1 MRCGAC
7 SHAWKLDGQA
17 LMSVMLQGSVRQGRL
32 ILDIDVAVGDEI
44 VAISGVNGIG
54 KTTFLRVLAGLLPL
68 GTGTLQVNGNVL
80 DGALNNIDRQIFV
93 PAHLRNVGMVFQ
105 DNVLLPF
112 LSALDNVAYPLM
124 ATGIGRQQAQQFAID
139 AMEQHGIGHLAQM
152 KPTQLSGGQQQRVAL
167 VRALINKPQLVLL
180 DEPLSA
186 LDVDARREVRGW
198 LRDQLKSVPGTK
210 FVVTHDLVDIAEL
223 CDREIAFM
231 QPQLQLLGNETQT
244 TIVR

>member
-1 MRCGAC
+1 
-7 SHAWKLDGQA
+7 
-17 LMSVMLQGSVRQGRL
+17 MSVVLKGSVRQGRL
-32 ILDIDVAVGDEI
+32 ILDVDIVVGDEI

-68 GTGTLQVNGNVL
+68 DAGILQVNGNVL
-80 DGALNNIDRQIFV
+80 DSADRQVFV

-112 LSALDNVAYPLM
+112 LSALDNVAYPMM
-124 ATGIGRQQAQQFAID
+124 ATGVGWQQAQQRAID
-139 AMEQHGIGHLAQM
+139 AMRQHGIGHLAQM
-152 KPTQLSGGQQQRVAL
+152 KPMQLSGGQQQRVSL
-167 VRALINKPQLVLL
+167 VRALINKPQLALL

-186 LDVDARREVRGW
+186 LDVDARREVRAW
-198 LRDQLKSVPGTK
+198 LRDQLKSLPGTK

-223 CDREIAFM
+223 CDREIAFV
-231 QPQLQLLGNETQT
+231 QPQSQLLGNEMQT

>member
-1 MRCGAC
+1 VSA
-7 SHAWKLDGQA
+7 
-17 LMSVMLQGSVRQGRL
+17 VLQGSVRQGRL
-32 ILDIDVAVGDEI
+32 ILDIDVVVGDEI

-68 GTGTLQVNGNVL
+68 DVGILQVNGIVL
-80 DGALNNIDRQIFV
+80 DDVDSQIFV

-124 ATGIGRQQAQQFAID
+124 ATGVGRQQAQQLAID
-139 AMEQHGIGHLAQM
+139 AMGQHGIGHLAQM
-152 KPTQLSGGQQQRVAL
+152 KQTQLSGGQQQRVAL

-186 LDVDARREVRGW
+186 LDVDARREVRSW
-198 LRDQLKSVPGTK
+198 LRDQLKSLPGTK

-223 CDREIAFM
+223 CDHEIAFE
-231 QPQLQLLGNETQT
+231 QLESQSQLLGNEMQT

>member
-1 MRCGAC
+1 
-7 SHAWKLDGQA
+7 
-17 LMSVMLQGSVRQGRL
+17 MSVTLKGSVRQGRL

-68 GTGTLQVNGNVL
+68 DVGILQVNGIVL
-80 DGALNNIDRQIFV
+80 DDVDNQIFV

-124 ATGIGRQQAQQFAID
+124 ATGVGRQQAQQLAID
-139 AMEQHGIGHLAQM
+139 AMGQHGIGHLAQM

-167 VRALINKPQLVLL
+167 VRALISKPQLVLL

-186 LDVDARREVRGW
+186 LDVDARREVRSW
-198 LRDQLKSVPGTK
+198 LRDQLKSLPGTK

-223 CDREIAFM
+223 CDREIAFE
-231 QPQLQLLGNETQT
+231 QLVSQSQLLSNETQT

>member
-1 MRCGAC
+1 
-7 SHAWKLDGQA
+7 
-17 LMSVMLQGSVRQGRL
+17 MLKGSVRQGHL
-32 ILDIDVAVGDEI
+32 ILDVDVVVGDEI

-68 GTGTLQVNGNVL
+68 DTGILQVNEYVFDDVN
-80 DGALNNIDRQIFV
+80 RQIFV

-112 LSALDNVAYPLM
+112 LSALDNVAYPVM
-124 ATGIGRQQAQQFAID
+124 ATGIGRQQAQQLAIN
-139 AMEQHGIGHLAQM
+139 AMGQHGIGHLIQM

-167 VRALINKPQLVLL
+167 VRALMNKPQLVLL

-186 LDVDARREVRGW
+186 LDADARREVRSW
-198 LRDQLKSVPGTK
+198 LRDQLKSLPGTK
-210 FVVTHDLVDIAEL
+210 FIVTHDQIDIAEL
-223 CDREIAFM
+223 CDREIAFVQQ
-231 QPQLQLLGNETQT
+231 QPQLLGSETQT

>member
-1 MRCGAC
+1 
-7 SHAWKLDGQA
+7 
-17 LMSVMLQGSVRQGRL
+17 MSVVLQGSVRQGRL
-32 ILDIDVAVGDEI
+32 ILDIDVVVGDEI

-68 GTGTLQVNGNVL
+68 DVGILQVNENVF
-80 DGALNNIDRQIFV
+80 DDVNHQIFV
-93 PAHLRNVGMVFQ
+93 PAHRRNVGMVFQ

-124 ATGIGRQQAQQFAID
+124 ATGVGRQQAQQLAID
-139 AMEQHGIGHLAQM
+139 VMEQHGIGHLAQM

-186 LDVDARREVRGW
+186 LDVDARREVRSW
-198 LRDQLKSVPGTK
+198 LRDQLKSLPGTK

-223 CDREIAFM
+223 CDREIAFE
-231 QPQLQLLGNETQT
+231 QLESQSPSQLLGNEMQT

>member
-1 MRCGAC
+1 
-7 SHAWKLDGQA
+7 
-17 LMSVMLQGSVRQGRL
+17 MSVVLKGSVRQGRL
-32 ILDIDVAVGDEI
+32 ILDLDIDIGDE
-44 VAISGVNGIG
+44 VVGISGANGIG

-68 GTGTLQVNGNVL
+68 DVGILQVNGNVL
-80 DGALNNIDRQIFV
+80 DSALDSADRQIFV

-124 ATGIGRQQAQQFAID
+124 ATGVGRQQAQQLAID
-139 AMEQHGIGHLAQM
+139 AMDQHGIGHLAQM

-186 LDVDARREVRGW
+186 LDADARREVRRW
-198 LRDQLKSVPGTK
+198 LRDQLKSLPGTK
-210 FVVTHDLVDIAEL
+210 FVVTHDRLDIAEL
-223 CDREIAFM
+223 CDREIAFT
-231 QPQLQLLGNETQT
+231 QPQSQLLGNETQT

>member
-1 MRCGAC
+1 V
-7 SHAWKLDGQA
+7 
-17 LMSVMLQGSVRQGRL
+17 SVVLQGSVRQGRL

-68 GTGTLQVNGNVL
+68 DNGTLQVNGIVL
-80 DGALNNIDRQIFV
+80 HDVDKQIFV

-124 ATGIGRQQAQQFAID
+124 ATGVGRQQAQQLAID
-139 AMEQHGIGHLAQM
+139 AMEQHGTGHLAQM

-167 VRALINKPQLVLL
+167 VRALINRPQLVLL

-186 LDVDARREVRGW
+186 LDVDARREVRSW
-198 LRDQLKSVPGTK
+198 LRDQLKSLPGTK

-231 QPQLQLLGNETQT
+231 QPQLLSNETQT

>member
-1 MRCGAC
+1 
-7 SHAWKLDGQA
+7 
-17 LMSVMLQGSVRQGRL
+17 MSVMLKGSVRQGRL
-32 ILDIDVAVGDEI
+32 ILDLDIDIGDE
-44 VAISGVNGIG
+44 VVGISGANGIG

-68 GTGTLQVNGNVL
+68 DAGILQINGNVL
-80 DGALNNIDRQIFV
+80 DSASDNADRQIFV

-124 ATGIGRQQAQQFAID
+124 ATGVGRQQAQQLAID
-139 AMEQHGIGHLAQM
+139 AMGQQGIGHLAQM

-167 VRALINKPQLVLL
+167 VRALINKPRLVLL

-186 LDVDARREVRGW
+186 LDADARREVRRW
-198 LRDQLKSVPGTK
+198 LRDQLKSLPGTK
-210 FVVTHDLVDIAEL
+210 FAVTHDRLDIAEL
-223 CDREIAFM
+223 CDREIAFT
-231 QPQLQLLGNETQT
+231 QPQSQLLGNETQT

>member
-1 MRCGAC
+1 
-7 SHAWKLDGQA
+7 
-17 LMSVMLQGSVRQGRL
+17 MSVMSKGTLRQGRL
-32 ILDIDVAVGDEI
+32 ILDIDVVVGDEI

-68 GTGTLQVNGNVL
+68 DAGILQVNGNVL
-80 DGALNNIDRQIFV
+80 DDINHQVFV

-112 LSALDNVAYPLM
+112 LSALDNVAYPMM
-124 ATGIGRQQAQQFAID
+124 ATGVGRQQAQQLAID
-139 AMEQHGIGHLAQM
+139 AMGQHGIGHLAQM

-167 VRALINKPQLVLL
+167 VRALISKPQLVLL

-186 LDVDARREVRGW
+186 LDVDARREVRSW
-198 LRDQLKSVPGTK
+198 LRDQLKSLPGTK

-231 QPQLQLLGNETQT
+231 QPHSQLLGNEMQT

>member
-1 MRCGAC
+1 
-7 SHAWKLDGQA
+7 
-17 LMSVMLQGSVRQGRL
+17 MSVVLKGSVRQGRL
-32 ILDIDVAVGDEI
+32 ILDIDIVVGDEI

-54 KTTFLRVLAGLLPL
+54 KTTFLRLLAGLLPL
-68 GTGTLQVNGNVL
+68 ESGILQVNGNVL
-80 DGALNNIDRQIFV
+80 DGALNNIDRQVFV
-93 PAHLRNVGMVFQ
+93 PAHQRNVGMVFQ

-124 ATGIGRQQAQQFAID
+124 AIGIGRQQAQQLAID
-139 AMEQHGIGHLAQM
+139 AMGQHGIGHMAHM

-186 LDVDARREVRGW
+186 LDADARREVRSW
-198 LRDQLKSVPGTK
+198 LRDQLKSLPGTK

-231 QPQLQLLGNETQT
+231 QSQSQLLGNETQT

>member
-1 MRCGAC
+1 
-7 SHAWKLDGQA
+7 
-17 LMSVMLQGSVRQGRL
+17 MSVTLKGSVRQGRL

-68 GTGTLQVNGNVL
+68 DTGTLQVNGIVL
-80 DGALNNIDRQIFV
+80 DDVDNQIFV

-112 LSALDNVAYPLM
+112 LSALDNVAYPMM
-124 ATGIGRQQAQQFAID
+124 ATGIGRQQAQQLAID
-139 AMEQHGIGHLAQM
+139 AMGQHGIGHLAQM
-152 KPTQLSGGQQQRVAL
+152 KPMQLSGGQQQRVAL

-186 LDVDARREVRGW
+186 LDVDARREVRSW
-198 LRDQLKSVPGTK
+198 LRDQLKSLPGTK

-223 CDREIAFM
+223 CDREIAFI
-231 QPQLQLLGNETQT
+231 QPQLLGNETQT

>member
-1 MRCGAC
+1 
-7 SHAWKLDGQA
+7 
-17 LMSVMLQGSVRQGRL
+17 MSVMLKGTVRQGRL
-32 ILDIDVAVGDEI
+32 ILDIDVVVGDEI

-68 GTGTLQVNGNVL
+68 DAGTLKVHEQVFDDVDN
-80 DGALNNIDRQIFV
+80 QIFV

-124 ATGIGRQQAQQFAID
+124 ATGVGRQQAQQLAID
-139 AMEQHGIGHLAQM
+139 AMGQHGISHLAQM

-186 LDVDARREVRGW
+186 LDVDARREVRSW
-198 LRDQLKSVPGTK
+198 LRDQLKSLPGTK

-231 QPQLQLLGNETQT
+231 QPQLSGNEAQT

>member
-1 MRCGAC
+1 
-7 SHAWKLDGQA
+7 
-17 LMSVMLQGSVRQGRL
+17 MSVALKGSVRQGRL
-32 ILDIDVAVGDEI
+32 ILDIDVVVGDEI

-54 KTTFLRVLAGLLPL
+54 KTTFLKVLAGLLAL
-68 GTGTLQVNGNVL
+68 DAGILQVNGNVL
-80 DGALNNIDRQIFV
+80 DDINHQVFV

-112 LSALDNVAYPLM
+112 LSALDNVAYPMM
-124 ATGIGRQQAQQFAID
+124 ATGVGRQQAQQLAID
-139 AMEQHGIGHLAQM
+139 AMGQHGIGHLSQM

-186 LDVDARREVRGW
+186 LDADARREVRRW
-198 LRDQLKSVPGTK
+198 LRDQLKSLPGTK
-210 FVVTHDLVDIAEL
+210 FVVTHDRLDIAEL
-223 CDREIAFM
+223 CDREIAFT
-231 QPQLQLLGNETQT
+231 QPQSQLLGNETQT

>member
-1 MRCGAC
+1 
-7 SHAWKLDGQA
+7 
-17 LMSVMLQGSVRQGRL
+17 MSVMLKGSVRQGRL
-32 ILDIDVAVGDEI
+32 MLDIDIAVGDEI

-54 KTTFLRVLAGLLPL
+54 KSTFLRVLAGLLPL
-68 GTGTLQVNGNVL
+68 DTGTLQMNGIVF
-80 DGALNNIDRQIFV
+80 DDIDHQVFV

-124 ATGIGRQQAQQFAID
+124 ATGIGRQEAQQLAFD
-139 AMEQHGIGHLAQM
+139 AMGQHGIGHLAQM

-186 LDVDARREVRGW
+186 LDVDARREVRSW
-198 LRDQLKSVPGTK
+198 LRDQLKSLPGTK

-231 QPQLQLLGNETQT
+231 QPQLLGNETQT

>member
-1 MRCGAC
+1 M
-7 SHAWKLDGQA
+7 
-17 LMSVMLQGSVRQGRL
+17 VLQGSVRQGRL
-32 ILDIDVAVGDEI
+32 ILDLDINIGDE
-44 VAISGVNGIG
+44 VVGISGANGIG

-68 GTGTLQVNGNVL
+68 DAGILQINGNVL
-80 DGALNNIDRQIFV
+80 DSADRQIFV

-124 ATGIGRQQAQQFAID
+124 ATGVGRQQAQQLAID
-139 AMEQHGIGHLAQM
+139 AMGQHGIGHLAQM

-186 LDVDARREVRGW
+186 LDADARREVRRW
-198 LRDQLKSVPGTK
+198 LRDQLKSLPGTK

-231 QPQLQLLGNETQT
+231 QPHSQLLGNEMQT

>member
-1 MRCGAC
+1 
-7 SHAWKLDGQA
+7 
-17 LMSVMLQGSVRQGRL
+17 MSVVLKGSVRQGRL
-32 ILDIDVAVGDEI
+32 ILDLDIDIGDE
-44 VAISGVNGIG
+44 VVGISGANGIG

-68 GTGTLQVNGNVL
+68 DAGILQINGNVL
-80 DGALNNIDRQIFV
+80 DSASDNADRQIFV

-124 ATGIGRQQAQQFAID
+124 ATGIGRQQAQQLAID
-139 AMEQHGIGHLAQM
+139 AMGQHGIGHLSQM

-186 LDVDARREVRGW
+186 LDADARREVRRW
-198 LRDQLKSVPGTK
+198 LRDQLKSLPGTK
-210 FVVTHDLVDIAEL
+210 FVVTHDRLDIAEL
-223 CDREIAFM
+223 CDREIAFT
-231 QPQLQLLGNETQT
+231 QPQSQLLGNETQT

>member
-1 MRCGAC
+1 
-7 SHAWKLDGQA
+7 
-17 LMSVMLQGSVRQGRL
+17 MLKGSVCQGQL
-32 ILDIDVAVGDEI
+32 ILDVDVDVGDEI

-68 GTGTLQVNGNVL
+68 DAGILQVNENVF
-80 DGALNNIDRQIFV
+80 DDVNRQIFV

-112 LSALDNVAYPLM
+112 LSALDNVAYQVM
-124 ATGIGRQQAQQFAID
+124 ATGIGRQQAQQLAIN
-139 AMEQHGIGHLAQM
+139 AMGQHGIGHLIQM

-167 VRALINKPQLVLL
+167 VRALMNKPQLVLL

-186 LDVDARREVRGW
+186 LDADARREVRSW
-198 LRDQLKSVPGTK
+198 LRDQLKSLPGTK
-210 FVVTHDLVDIAEL
+210 FVVTHDQIDIAEL
-223 CDREIAFM
+223 CDREIAFVQQ
-231 QPQLQLLGNETQT
+231 QPQLLGNETQT

>member
-1 MRCGAC
+1 
-7 SHAWKLDGQA
+7 
-17 LMSVMLQGSVRQGRL
+17 MSLELKGSVRQGRL
-32 ILDIDVAVGDEI
+32 ILDLDINIGDE
-44 VAISGVNGIG
+44 VVGISGANGIG

-68 GTGTLQVNGNVL
+68 DAGILQVNGNVF
-80 DGALNNIDRQIFV
+80 DSASDNADRQIFV

-112 LSALDNVAYPLM
+112 LSALDNVAYPMM
-124 ATGIGRQQAQQFAID
+124 ATGVGRQQAQQLAID
-139 AMEQHGIGHLAQM
+139 AMDQHGIGHLAQM

-186 LDVDARREVRGW
+186 LDADARREVRRW
-198 LRDQLKSVPGTK
+198 LRDQLKSLPGTK
-210 FVVTHDLVDIAEL
+210 FVVTHDRLDIAEL
-223 CDREIAFM
+223 CDREIAFT
-231 QPQLQLLGNETQT
+231 QPQSQLLGNETQT

>member
-1 MRCGAC
+1 
-7 SHAWKLDGQA
+7 
-17 LMSVMLQGSVRQGRL
+17 MSLVLKGSVRQGRL
-32 ILDIDVAVGDEI
+32 ILDMDIDIGDE
-44 VAISGVNGIG
+44 VVGISGANGIG

-68 GTGTLQVNGNVL
+68 DSGILQMNGIVFDDVDN
-80 DGALNNIDRQIFV
+80 QIFV

-124 ATGIGRQQAQQFAID
+124 ATGVGRQQAQQLAID
-139 AMEQHGIGHLAQM
+139 AMGQQGIGHLAQM
-152 KPTQLSGGQQQRVAL
+152 KPMQLSGGQQQRVAL

-186 LDVDARREVRGW
+186 LDLEARREVRSW
-198 LRDQLKSVPGTK
+198 LRDQLKSLPGTK

-223 CDREIAFM
+223 CDREIAFV
-231 QPQLQLLGNETQT
+231 QPQSQLLGNETQT

>member
-1 MRCGAC
+1 
-7 SHAWKLDGQA
+7 
-17 LMSVMLQGSVRQGRL
+17 MSVMLKGTVRQGRL
-32 ILDIDVAVGDEI
+32 ILDIDVVVGDEI

-54 KTTFLRVLAGLLPL
+54 KTTFLKVLAGLLPL
-68 GTGTLQVNGNVL
+68 DAGILQVHEQVFDDVDN
-80 DGALNNIDRQIFV
+80 QIFV

-124 ATGIGRQQAQQFAID
+124 STGVGRQQAQQLAID
-139 AMEQHGIGHLAQM
+139 AMGQHGIGHLAQM

-167 VRALINKPQLVLL
+167 VRALIRKPQLVLL

-186 LDVDARREVRGW
+186 LDVDARREVRSW
-198 LRDQLKSVPGTK
+198 LRDQLKSLPGTK

-231 QPQLQLLGNETQT
+231 QPQLLGNETQT

>member
-1 MRCGAC
+1 
-7 SHAWKLDGQA
+7 
-17 LMSVMLQGSVRQGRL
+17 MLKGSVCQGQL
-32 ILDIDVAVGDEI
+32 ILDVDVDVGDEI

-68 GTGTLQVNGNVL
+68 DAGILQVNENVF
-80 DGALNNIDRQIFV
+80 DDVNRQIFV

-112 LSALDNVAYPLM
+112 LSALDNVAYPVM
-124 ATGIGRQQAQQFAID
+124 ARGIGRQQAQQLAIN
-139 AMEQHGIGHLAQM
+139 AMGQQGIGHLIQM

-167 VRALINKPQLVLL
+167 VRALMNKPQLVLL

-186 LDVDARREVRGW
+186 LDADARREVRSW
-198 LRDQLKSVPGTK
+198 LRDQLKSLPGTK
-210 FVVTHDLVDIAEL
+210 FIVTHDQIDIAEL
-223 CDREIAFM
+223 CDREIAFVQQ
-231 QPQLQLLGNETQT
+231 QPQLLGSETQT

>member
-1 MRCGAC
+1 
-7 SHAWKLDGQA
+7 
-17 LMSVMLQGSVRQGRL
+17 MSVVLKGSVRQGRL
-32 ILDIDVAVGDEI
+32 ILDIDIVVGDEI

-54 KTTFLRVLAGLLPL
+54 KTTFLRLLAGLLPL
-68 GTGTLQVNGNVL
+68 ESGILQVNGIVL
-80 DGALNNIDRQIFV
+80 DDVDRQVFV
-93 PAHLRNVGMVFQ
+93 PAHQRNVGMVFQ

-124 ATGIGRQQAQQFAID
+124 ATGIGRQQAQQLAID
-139 AMEQHGIGHLAQM
+139 AMGQHGIGHMAHM

-186 LDVDARREVRGW
+186 LDADARREVRSW
-198 LRDQLKSVPGTK
+198 LRDQLKSLPGTK
-210 FVVTHDLVDIAEL
+210 FVVTHDLIEIAEL
-223 CDREIAFM
+223 CDREIAFKQM
-231 QPQLQLLGNETQT
+231 QSQLSGNETQT

>member
-1 MRCGAC
+1 MC
-7 SHAWKLDGQA
+7 SRARGHAWKLDGEA
-17 LMSVMLQGSVRQGRL
+17 LMSVMLKGSVRQGRL
-32 ILDIDVAVGDEI
+32 MLDIDVAVGDEI

-68 GTGTLQVNGNVL
+68 DTGTLQVNGNVL
-80 DGALNNIDRQIFV
+80 DDVNNQIFV

-124 ATGIGRQQAQQFAID
+124 ASGIGRQEAQQLAID
-139 AMEQHGIGHLAQM
+139 AMGQHGIGHLAQM

-186 LDVDARREVRGW
+186 LDVDARREVRSW
-198 LRDQLKSVPGTK
+198 LRDQLKSLPGTK

>member
-1 MRCGAC
+1 
-7 SHAWKLDGQA
+7 
-17 LMSVMLQGSVRQGRL
+17 MSAVLQGSVRQGRL
-32 ILDIDVAVGDEI
+32 ILDIDVVVGDEI

-68 GTGTLQVNGNVL
+68 DTGILQVNGIVL
-80 DGALNNIDRQIFV
+80 DDVDNKIFV

-112 LSALDNVAYPLM
+112 LSALDNVTYPLM
-124 ATGIGRQQAQQFAID
+124 ATGVGRQQAQQIAID
-139 AMEQHGIGHLAQM
+139 AMEQHGIAHLAQM

-167 VRALINKPQLVLL
+167 VRALISKPQLVLL

-186 LDVDARREVRGW
+186 LDADARREVRSW
-198 LRDQLKSVPGTK
+198 LRDQLKLLPGTK

-231 QPQLQLLGNETQT
+231 QPQSQLLGNEMQT

>member
-1 MRCGAC
+1 MF
-7 SHAWKLDGQA
+7 K
-17 LMSVMLQGSVRQGRL
+17 GSVRQGHL
-32 ILDIDVAVGDEI
+32 ILDVDVVVGDEI

-68 GTGTLQVNGNVL
+68 DAGILQVNENVF
-80 DGALNNIDRQIFV
+80 DDVNRQIFV

-112 LSALDNVAYPLM
+112 LSALDNVAYQVM
-124 ATGIGRQQAQQFAID
+124 ATGIGRQQAQQLAIN
-139 AMEQHGIGHLAQM
+139 AMGQHGIGHLIQM

-167 VRALINKPQLVLL
+167 VRALMNKPQLVLL

-186 LDVDARREVRGW
+186 LDADARREVRSW
-198 LRDQLKSVPGTK
+198 LRDQLKSLPGTK
-210 FVVTHDLVDIAEL
+210 FVVTHDQIDIAEL
-223 CDREIAFM
+223 CDREIAFVQQ
-231 QPQLQLLGNETQT
+231 QPQLLGNETQT

>member
-1 MRCGAC
+1 MF
-7 SHAWKLDGQA
+7 K
-17 LMSVMLQGSVRQGRL
+17 GSVRQGHL
-32 ILDIDVAVGDEI
+32 ILDVDVVVGDEI

-68 GTGTLQVNGNVL
+68 DAGILQVNENVF
-80 DGALNNIDRQIFV
+80 DDVNRQIFV

-112 LSALDNVAYPLM
+112 LSALDNVAYPVM
-124 ATGIGRQQAQQFAID
+124 ATGIGRQQAQQLAIN
-139 AMEQHGIGHLAQM
+139 AMGQHGIRHLIQM

-167 VRALINKPQLVLL
+167 VRALMNKPQLVLL

-186 LDVDARREVRGW
+186 LDADARREVRSW
-198 LRDQLKSVPGTK
+198 LRDQLKSLPGTK
-210 FVVTHDLVDIAEL
+210 FIVTHDQIDIAEL
-223 CDREIAFM
+223 CDREIAFVQQ
-231 QPQLQLLGNETQT
+231 QPQLLGSETQT

>member
-1 MRCGAC
+1 
-7 SHAWKLDGQA
+7 
-17 LMSVMLQGSVRQGRL
+17 MSVVLKGSVRQGRL
-32 ILDIDVAVGDEI
+32 ILDLDIDIGDE
-44 VAISGVNGIG
+44 VVGISGANGIG

-68 GTGTLQVNGNVL
+68 DVGILQVNGNVL
-80 DGALNNIDRQIFV
+80 DSALDSASDNADRQIFV

-112 LSALDNVAYPLM
+112 LSALDNVAYPMM
-124 ATGIGRQQAQQFAID
+124 ATGVGRQQAQQLAID
-139 AMEQHGIGHLAQM
+139 AMGQHGIGHLAQM
-152 KPTQLSGGQQQRVAL
+152 KPMQLSGGQQQRVAL

-186 LDVDARREVRGW
+186 LDVDARREVRRW
-198 LRDQLKSVPGTK
+198 LRDQLKSLPGTK
-210 FVVTHDLVDIAEL
+210 FVVTHDRLDIAEL

-231 QPQLQLLGNETQT
+231 QPQSQLSDNETQT

>member
-1 MRCGAC
+1 MRCRTCG
-7 SHAWKLDGQA
+7 HAWKLDGEA
-17 LMSVMLQGSVRQGRL
+17 LVSVVLQGSVRQGRL
-32 ILDIDVAVGDEI
+32 ILDIDVAVDDEI

-68 GTGTLQVNGNVL
+68 DSGILQINKIMF
-80 DGALNNIDRQIFV
+80 DDIDHQIFV

-112 LSALDNVAYPLM
+112 LSALDNVAYPMM
-124 ATGIGRQQAQQFAID
+124 ATGVGRQQAQQLAID
-139 AMEQHGIGHLAQM
+139 AMGQHGIGHLAQM

-186 LDVDARREVRGW
+186 LDVDARREVRSW
-198 LRDQLKSVPGTK
+198 LREQLMALPGTK

-223 CDREIAFM
+223 CDREIAFR
-231 QPQLQLLGNETQT
+231 QSHLLSNETQT

>member
-1 MRCGAC
+1 
-7 SHAWKLDGQA
+7 
-17 LMSVMLQGSVRQGRL
+17 MSVTLKGSVRQGRL

-68 GTGTLQVNGNVL
+68 DSGILQINKIMF
-80 DGALNNIDRQIFV
+80 DDIDHQIFV

-124 ATGIGRQQAQQFAID
+124 ATGIGRQQAQQLAID
-139 AMEQHGIGHLAQM
+139 AMGQHGIGHLAQM

-186 LDVDARREVRGW
+186 LDVDARREVRSW
-198 LRDQLKSVPGTK
+198 LRDQLKSLPGTK

-231 QPQLQLLGNETQT
+231 QPQLSGNEAQT

>member
-1 MRCGAC
+1 
-7 SHAWKLDGQA
+7 
-17 LMSVMLQGSVRQGRL
+17 MSVVLKGSVRQGRL
-32 ILDIDVAVGDEI
+32 ILDIDVVVGDEI

-54 KTTFLRVLAGLLPL
+54 KTTFLKVLAGLLPL
-68 GTGTLQVNGNVL
+68 DAGILQVHEQVFDDVDN
-80 DGALNNIDRQIFV
+80 QIFV

-124 ATGIGRQQAQQFAID
+124 ATGVGRQQAQQLAID
-139 AMEQHGIGHLAQM
+139 AMGQHGIGHLAQM

-186 LDVDARREVRGW
+186 LDVDARREVRSW
-198 LRDQLKSVPGTK
+198 LRDQLKSLPGTK

-223 CDREIAFM
+223 CDREIALM
-231 QPQLQLLGNETQT
+231 QPQLLSNETQT

>member
-1 MRCGAC
+1 
-7 SHAWKLDGQA
+7 
-17 LMSVMLQGSVRQGRL
+17 MSAVLQGSVRQGRL
-32 ILDIDVAVGDEI
+32 ILDIDVAFGDEI

-54 KTTFLRVLAGLLPL
+54 KTTFLRVLAGLLSL
-68 GTGTLQVNGNVL
+68 DTGTLQVNGNVL
-80 DGALNNIDRQIFV
+80 DDVDRQLFV

-112 LSALDNVAYPLM
+112 LSALDNVAYPVM
-124 ATGIGRQQAQQFAID
+124 TTGIGRQQAQQLAID
-139 AMEQHGIGHLAQM
+139 AMGQHGIGHLAQM

-186 LDVDARREVRGW
+186 LDADARREVRSW
-198 LRDQLKSVPGTK
+198 LRDQLMAIPGTK

-223 CDREIAFM
+223 CDREIAFV
-231 QPQLQLLGNETQT
+231 QPPLLGNEMQT

>member
-1 MRCGAC
+1 V
-7 SHAWKLDGQA
+7 
-17 LMSVMLQGSVRQGRL
+17 SVVLQGSVRQGRL

-68 GTGTLQVNGNVL
+68 DNGTLQVNGIVL
-80 DGALNNIDRQIFV
+80 DDVDKQIFV

-124 ATGIGRQQAQQFAID
+124 ATGVGRQQAQQLAID
-139 AMEQHGIGHLAQM
+139 AMEQHGTGHLAQM

-167 VRALINKPQLVLL
+167 VRALINRPQLVLL

-186 LDVDARREVRGW
+186 LDVDARREVRSW
-198 LRDQLKSVPGTK
+198 LRDQLKSLPGTK

-231 QPQLQLLGNETQT
+231 QPQLLSNETQT